1 MPHKLHFKVIHAS
14 GQDDV
19 YRASELNHHSPL
31 TKGWQSARFCLY
43 PQDMVLQLETRSRL
57 RKIQILSHQILIP
70 TKIEFFVGDVP
81 DGAAL
86 SLESARYARLGYVSL
101 SDNEKTGYKARELKS
116 VHVDAVGHFLKL
128 NIHKNHVNKHN
139 LYNQVGIIAINVIG
153 DEIRRPYEVTD
164 PDLLL
169 DDPRIERDPALEGL
183 FNKPDYISPLDDLA
197 FDMYQDP
204 EIAQIIRRLERK
216 KQEAVLQERYDYA
229 KRLKQAITEL
239 QKVGEKLGKME
250 VEKRQAVENE
260 DYDKARIKKLQ
271 MDEYRLQVYKD
282 LNLNDL
288 LELTGSRHPQHID
301 LEPIRHITP
310 PPPVRLEELPPPPTV
325 RTPPQYE
332 EWPLPRRKP
341 NSNECEIAISVS
353 DRKSVP
359 ERDKPIPHYNP
370 FDDMPLP
377 NLRSKSLV
385 EPIATAPPEDSVKS
399 PKPAETNRSK
409 NNSPRTPHDSKRLP
423 PPKLKAL
430 TLDDE
435 LPPEPDINQEAEPM
449 SEVDLREASTAIDI
463 FGLSLVSKA
472 YSKTWSYREDA
483 LTAVHHQMQQMSTN
497 NKEEAKSMMRAAI
510 FLVKRGIDDKVY
522 AVFRAAL
529 HLYRM
534 LLTEFVPK
542 HKLGK
547 PDVTSAVEKCLP
559 NLFHK
564 AGDTAVRNRDDAKSF
579 ILGMASFTEVKA
591 TQALAHECVKPFKL
605 TLGPRHA
612 QSRCEIVELLYQTFG
627 LKGGL
632 TMDNVMKF
640 NVEGLNHNAGEVRE
654 VIERLIKLM
663 YKNHGAPIKEY
674 LPPDDEKTRKNTLW
688 RQLFEYFDQLD
699 GKPSKAD
706 TKKLKGEEEQ
716 RKQAEIDALQ
726 KQLQQLREMN
736 AGKALRSD
744 RSTDPVDASVLKS
757 DPTKKPV
764 LQKKKP
770 DAAKAKNKNKPTTKD
785 DDDVSMFTVDNICIF
800 CGERN
805 ESFTEEGLDI
815 HYWKNCPM
823 LKRCTNC
830 KQVVEIATFTDHV
843 LTECEAKSNFSKCPR
858 CTEAIPKPEYDQHV
872 AEKACTPSKSGLNH
886 CPLCHENI
894 SSGEDGWKDH
904 LMGRTGCKQNPRRL
918 LALNKPAGG
927 AAGNKAAP
935 AARGRGGKA
944 GAVRGRK

>member
-1 MPHKLHFKVIHAS
+1 MDLHIIHSKITVMPHKLQFKVIHAS
-14 GQDDV
+14 GQDDI

-43 PQDMVLQLETRSRL
+43 PQDMVIQLETRSRL
-57 RKIQILSHQILIP
+57 RKIQILSHQFLIP

-81 DGAAL
+81 DGAPL
-86 SLESARYARLGYVSL
+86 LLESARYARLGYVSL

-153 DEIRRPYEVTD
+153 DELRRPYDITD

-260 DYDKARIKKLQ
+260 DYDKARLKKVQ

-301 LEPIRHITP
+301 LEPVRHYSPPTP
-310 PPPVRLEELPPPPTV
+310 PPRLEELPPPTI
-325 RTPPQYE
+325 RTPPHYE
-332 EWPLPRRKP
+332 EYPLPRR
-341 NSNECEIAISVS
+341 
-353 DRKSVP
+353 
-359 ERDKPIPHYNP
+359 
-370 FDDMPLP
+370 
-377 NLRSKSLV
+377 
-385 EPIATAPPEDSVKS
+385 
-399 PKPAETNRSK
+399 
-409 NNSPRTPHDSKRLP
+409 
-423 PPKLKAL
+423 AL
-430 TLDDE
+430 TLEEE
-435 LPPEPDINQEAEPM
+435 LPPEPENNQEAEPM

-483 LTAVHHQMQQMSTN
+483 LTAVHHQMQQMPTG
-497 NKEEAKSMMRAAI
+497 NKEEAKSMLRAAI

-547 PDVTSAVEKCLP
+547 PDITSAVEKTLP

-579 ILGMASFTEVKA
+579 IQEMASFPEVKA
-591 TQALAHECVKPFKL
+591 TQTLAHECVKPFKL

-612 QSRCEIVELLYQTFG
+612 QSRCEIVESLYQNFG

-632 TMDNVMKF
+632 TIDNIMKF
-640 NVEGLNHNAGEVRE
+640 NVEGLNHNAGEVRD
-654 VIERLIKLM
+654 VIERLIKTM
-663 YKNHGAPIKEY
+663 YKNHGAPIKDY

-688 RQLFEYFDQLD
+688 RQLFEYFDQVD
-699 GKPSKAD
+699 GKPPRTDAKKQKA
-706 TKKLKGEEEQ
+706 EEEQ
-716 RKQAEIDALQ
+716 KKQAEIDALQ
-726 KQLQQLREMN
+726 KQLQALRDMN

-744 RSTDPVDASVLKS
+744 RSNGPIDASVLSKN
-757 DPTKKPV
+757 DPSKKAAP
-764 LQKKKP
+764 QKKKP
-770 DAAKAKNKNKPTTKD
+770 EAAKVKPKGNKPTTKD

-830 KQVVEIATFTDHV
+830 KQVVEIATYTDHV

-858 CTEAIPKPEYDQHV
+858 CSEAIPKPEYDQHV
-872 AEKACTPSKSGLNH
+872 ADKACNPHKTGQNH

-894 SSGEDGWKDH
+894 SSGEDGWKEH

-927 AAGNKAAP
+927 AAGNKTT

-944 GAVRGRK
+944 GSVRGRK

>member
-14 GQDDV
+14 GQDDI

-31 TKGWQSARFCLY
+31 TKGWQSSRFCLY
-43 PQDMVLQLETRSRL
+43 PQDMVIQLEARSRL
-57 RKIQILSHQILIP
+57 RKIQILSHQYLIP

-81 DGAAL
+81 DGAPL
-86 SLESARYARLGYVSL
+86 TLESARYARLGYVSL

-153 DEIRRPYEVTD
+153 DSLRRSYDFTD

-169 DDPRIERDPALEGL
+169 EDNRVERDPALEGL

-260 DYDKARIKKLQ
+260 DYDKAKLKKLQ
-271 MDEYRLQVYKD
+271 MDEYRLQIYKD

-288 LELTGSRHPQHID
+288 LELSGSRHPQHID
-301 LEPIRHITP
+301 LEPVHHPVYTTP
-310 PPPVRLEELPPPPTV
+310 PPRLEELPPPPPPQQP
-325 RTPPQYE
+325 RTPPRYD
-332 EWPLPRRKP
+332 EWPLPRNKAVIEASEAP
-341 NSNECEIAISVS
+341 V
-353 DRKSVP
+353 
-359 ERDKPIPHYNP
+359 
-370 FDDMPLP
+370 DDPPPPSPLP
-377 NLRSKSLV
+377 LETK
-385 EPIATAPPEDSVKS
+385 
-399 PKPAETNRSK
+399 PKVS
-409 NNSPRTPHDSKRLP
+409 TPQTPQDKRL
-423 PPKLKAL
+423 PKLKAL
-430 TLDDE
+430 NVDDE
-435 LPPEPDINQEAEPM
+435 LPPDPDINQEVEPM
-449 SEVDLREASTAIDI
+449 TEVDLREASTAIDI
-463 FGLSLVSKA
+463 FGLGLVSKA

-483 LTAVHHQMQQMSTN
+483 LTAVHHQMQQMPTG

-522 AVFRAAL
+522 AVFKAAL
-529 HLYRM
+529 NLLRM
-534 LLTEFVPK
+534 ILTEFVPK

-547 PDVTSAVEKCLP
+547 ADVTNAVEKSIP

-579 ILGMASFTEVKA
+579 VLDMASFPEVKP
-591 TQALAHECVKPFKL
+591 TQSLTHECVKPIKL

-612 QSRCEIVELLYQTFG
+612 QSRCELVESLYQKFG
-627 LKGGL
+627 LKNGL

-688 RQLFEYFDQLD
+688 RQLFEYFDQVD
-699 GKPSKAD
+699 GKPSRSD
-706 TKKLKGEEEQ
+706 IKKLKAEEEQ
-716 RKQAEIDALQ
+716 KKQAEIDALH

-744 RSTDPVDASVLKS
+744 RSTDPVDASVLKNE
-757 DPTKKPV
+757 PTKKAGPV
-764 LQKKKP
+764 KKKP
-770 DAAKAKNKNKPTTKD
+770 DTTKPKSKVKTKAKD

-830 KQVVEIATFTDHV
+830 KQVVEIATYTDHV
-843 LTECEAKSNFSKCPR
+843 LNECEAKSNFSKCPR
-858 CTEAIPKPEYDQHV
+858 CSEAIPKPEYDQHV
-872 AEKACTPSKSGLNH
+872 SEKSCNPSKSGTNH

-894 SSGEDGWKDH
+894 SAGEDGWKDH
-904 LMGRTGCKQNPRRL
+904 LMSRTGCKQNPRRL

-927 AAGNKAAP
+927 PVGAKAAT
-935 AARGRGGKA
+935 RGRGGKA
-944 GAVRGRK
+944 GAVRGGKK